1 MVVVIRG
8 AVLVVVV
15 SRGAV
20 LVVVVAGRGK
30 VMNRCPVSLL
40 DLSLLTIQSSI
51 RWKTGKTF

>member
-1 MVVVIRG
+1 MIRG